1 MTPNPAPA
9 LHKNH
14 HGGLALAASGRLRS
28 CNHANGNALIF
39 GCVFRDGW
47 RLAPALHD
55 VTPDAAPSVNE
66 SHHVGLALAAS
77 GRLRSCN
84 HANGNVL
91 IFGCVFRD
99 GWRLAP
105 ALHDVTPDAAP
116 SVNENHHG
124 GLALAAS
131 GRLRSCNHANGNAL
145 IFGRVF
151 RDGWRPAPAL
161 HDVTPHDPESSP
173 CPTQK
178 PSWRAG
184 PCGQRSLTL
193 VQSREWK
200 RIDFRLRI
208 PRRLAA
214 SAS

>member
-66 SHHVGLALAAS
+66 NHHVGLALAASGRLRSCNRANGNALIFGRVFRDGWRLAPALHDVTPDAAPSVNENHHGGLALAAS

-84 HANGNVL
+84 HANGNAL

-145 IFGRVF
+145 IFGCVF
-151 RDGWRPAPAL
+151 RDGWRLAPA
-161 HDVTPHDPESSP
+161 
-173 CPTQK
+173 
-178 PSWRAG
+178 
-184 PCGQRSLTL
+184 
-193 VQSREWK
+193 
-200 RIDFRLRI
+200 
-208 PRRLAA
+208 
-214 SAS
+214 